1 MEESSVTAAPSIIDG
16 DNYETWVVRMTIHLQ
31 ALDVWEVV
39 EENYEVLPLWANP
52 TVAQMKLHK
61 ERKTRKDKAKAFLFA
76 AISPSI
82 LIKNHENWF
91 NCKNLGVA

>member
-39 EENYEVLPLWANP
+39 EENYEVLPL
-52 TVAQMKLHK
+52 
-61 ERKTRKDKAKAFLFA
+61 
-76 AISPSI
+76 
-82 LIKNHENWF
+82 
-91 NCKNLGVA
+91 